1 MGQIL
6 SNVGQNEYLPYKP
19 IQFLNGAPTGQDY
32 AETGHVGVDM
42 VANVA
47 YIAANQVNGLQT
59 WIACGAAVGAGTA
72 ALTIAPGDLV
82 VTAGN
87 ATITAG
93 NLLVSA
99 GSITATLGAIVA
111 GTTITAGTSIAATTS
126 IAAGTSI
133 LAGTTIT
140 STAGNITAT
149 NGNFVATAADTGLQL
164 GAAGPVVVCGA
175 GAPGALAH
183 PKGSIY
189 INTTAVTTTT
199 RLYICTAAGTWTNFT
214 TAA

>member
-1 MGQIL
+1 MAQVIN
-6 SNVGQNEYLPYKP
+6 NVGQNDYLPYKP
-19 IQFLNGAPTGQDY
+19 IQFWNGAPTGQDY
-32 AETGHVGVDM
+32 AEVGHIGVDM

-59 WIACGAAVGAGTA
+59 WIACGAAVGGATA
-72 ALTIAPGDLV
+72 ALTIAPGDLTI
-82 VTAGN
+82 TAGN

-93 NLLVSA
+93 NLTVAA
-99 GSITATLGAIVA
+99 GSITATVGAIAA
-111 GTTITAGTSIAATTS
+111 GTTVTAGTSIAATTS

-140 STAGNITAT
+140 STTGNITAT

-164 GAAGPVVVCGA
+164 GAAGPVVVAGT

-189 INTTAVTTTT
+189 INTTGNSVATRLYVATGVGTWTAVTTVS
-199 RLYICTAAGTWTNFT
+199 
-214 TAA
+214 